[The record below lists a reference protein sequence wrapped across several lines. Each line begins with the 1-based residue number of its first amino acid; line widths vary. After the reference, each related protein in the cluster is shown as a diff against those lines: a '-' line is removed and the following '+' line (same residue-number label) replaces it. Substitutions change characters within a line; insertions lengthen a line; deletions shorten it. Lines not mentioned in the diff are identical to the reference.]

1 MIRVVGSGK
10 RNRRENMGVLDKFNL
25 DSKVVVV
32 TGASSGLGSSFV
44 LLFAEAGANIAMGA
58 RRIDRLEALQDQVK
72 AAGRS
77 AVSCRTDVAVPEDC
91 AALADL
97 AFEQFG
103 RIDVLI
109 NSAGIGASVPASREA
124 PEDFRKVIE
133 VNLMGSYWMAQACA
147 KYMSTGSSIINIGSV
162 LGFTSAGLPQAAY
175 AASKSGLIGL
185 TRDLAQQWS
194 GRKGIRVNA
203 IAPGFFPTEMT
214 DELKP
219 GYLEDILER
228 RVPMKRLG
236 ELDECAAVAVF
247 LASEAASFITG
258 VCIPV
263 DGGLLTN

>member
-133 VNLMGSYWMAQACA
+133 VNLMGSY
-147 KYMSTGSSIINIGSV
+147 G
-162 LGFTSAGLPQAAY
+162 AGLCEIHVNWFEHHQYWKCSRLHFRRSP
-175 AASKSGLIGL
+175 
-185 TRDLAQQWS
+185 S
-194 GRKGIRVNA
+194 GRIRR
-203 IAPGFFPTEMT
+203 E
-214 DELKP
+214 
-219 GYLEDILER
+219 
-228 RVPMKRLG
+228 
-236 ELDECAAVAVF
+236 
-247 LASEAASFITG
+247 
-258 VCIPV
+258 
-263 DGGLLTN
+263 